1 MRSQKE
7 CAPTVQS
14 QGANG
19 TKPPRI
25 IARFCESWGI
35 TPRTLFVDIALAPLI
50 IAGLYALLMGM
61 FAIDAVMHQ

>member
-19 TKPPRI
+19 TKPRPSVAQIEQKDASFKRVLQ
-25 IARFCESWGI
+25 AVLG
-35 TPRTLFVDIALAPLI
+35 VAV
-50 IAGLYALLMGM
+50 LLMS
-61 FAIDAVMHQ
+61 AVVWQ